1 MKGWGSK
8 ILDNRIMA
16 WNWDN
21 EREFAVSVV
30 VGGIDCE
37 TKSKT
42 KTKLKWIDSE
52 ICWGKCVWVWGEGGE
67 KERIDQFK
75 ILTHLTSS
83 SLLINRSVMM
93 IMFEMR
99 LCVCM
104 YVWQRYDD
112 YIFIWDEKKGLRW
125 YIWMDGWMYWWMDG
139 W

>member
-75 ILTHLTSS
+75 ILTHLTSLLS
-83 SLLINRSVMM
+83 SLLINRSVMKV
-93 IMFEMR
+93 MFEMHF
-99 LCVCM
+99 CVCM
-104 YVWQRYDD
+104 YGNDMMIIYL
-112 YIFIWDEKKGLRW
+112 YETKKKGW
-125 YIWMDGWMYWWMDG
+125 DDIYGWMDVLMNGW
-139 W
+139 

>member
-21 EREFAVSVV
+21 ERDFAVSVV

-75 ILTHLTSS
+75 NSYTFNIIYHHCWSTG
-83 SLLINRSVMM
+83 
-93 IMFEMR
+93 
-99 LCVCM
+99 
-104 YVWQRYDD
+104 Q
-112 YIFIWDEKKGLRW
+112 
-125 YIWMDGWMYWWMDG
+125 WWR
-139 W
+139 